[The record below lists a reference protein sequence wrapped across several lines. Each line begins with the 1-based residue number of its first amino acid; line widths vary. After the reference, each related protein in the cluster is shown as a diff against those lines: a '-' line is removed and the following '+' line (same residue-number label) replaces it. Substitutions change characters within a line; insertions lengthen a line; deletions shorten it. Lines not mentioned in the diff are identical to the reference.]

1 MEVTLKQ
8 LHTEEQEAARIG
20 LAPKTLANQRSRGD
34 GPPFLKVGRLVRYDP
49 ELTDAWLAERVRTST
64 SEVSAA

>member
-1 MEVTLKQ
+1 MKQ

-20 LAPKTLANQRSRGD
+20 LAPKTLANQRCRGD

-49 ELTDAWLAERVRTST
+49 ALTDAWLSARIRHST
-64 SEVSAA
+64 SEVA